1 MNQPLANVHQGQAVA
16 PRSLAQ
22 IVANLGP
29 QSQLASQST
38 VDPKGLAAGI
48 KPSFAT
54 LTFKGKTWGIR
65 FRGVN
70 HQLLARDPNTG
81 AILGSIPTVDVVLLK
96 SATAISK
103 AYYIEKYKEGDFKQP
118 DCWSTNGQVPD
129 PAAPKKQNPTCRGC
143 KWDAFGSRAMD
154 DGRQG
159 KACSD
164 NKRLAVVPAADL
176 KNETYGGSMLLK
188 LPPSGFAGLSEL
200 EAQLLQA
207 GYNYFAVVMR
217 LSFDYTV
224 AFPKIVFTPIA
235 VLNDH
240 QMQEVI
246 NLQHDAQ
253 VDRILSEELF
263 EVAGDPDQPTAEAQQ
278 DAQQPTQPTQ
288 PATPAHQPQPQQAQA
303 FAPVA
308 PATQHQQPASPP
320 DLPPPGPVPGVA
332 SVQGFTATPMTV
344 ATPAPTKPV
353 VDDLAIPPALDRRL
367 QRDASQVVTN
377 GASVQQGGEQVTE
390 TPEQKIARLEA
401 ALAQAQGVA
410 AKPARK
416 TTKRTQPVT
425 PAGNQPSI
433 TVQPSGQIQAPQG
446 AVPLPLP
453 TTAPTQANGGGGEVI
468 VPNGADDD
476 EDMPSDLA
484 SRVDALLNPTQ

>member
-1 MNQPLANVHQGQAVA
+1 MNQPLTHMQQPQVPQQ
-16 PRSLAQ
+16 RSLAQ
-22 IVANLGP
+22 IVANLGV
-29 QSQLASQST
+29 QSPLAAQST
-38 VDPKGLAAGI
+38 VDPAALAAGI

-65 FRGVN
+65 FRGVT

-81 AILGSIPTVDVVLLK
+81 AILGAVPTVDIVILK

-103 AYYIEKYKEGDFKQP
+103 SFYIEKYKEGDFNQP

-143 KWDAFGSRAMD
+143 KWDAFGSRNMD
-154 DGRQG
+154 DGRKG

-176 KNETYGGSMLLK
+176 KNEAYGGSMLLK

-246 NLQHDAQ
+246 NLQTDAQ
-253 VDRILSEELF
+253 VDRILSEELY
-263 EVAGDPDQPTAEAQQ
+263 EVSGDPEQPTPEQAQAAQ
-278 DAQQPTQPTQ
+278 PAPQPAPVQQPAPQ
-288 PATPAHQPQPQQAQA
+288 PAQAFSTAAPQPAPAAAQPHAPQPQVQGVAATGFVAQPMTTA
-303 FAPVA
+303 AA
-308 PATQHQQPASPP
+308 
-320 DLPPPGPVPGVA
+320 PPP
-332 SVQGFTATPMTV
+332 
-344 ATPAPTKPV
+344 
-353 VDDLAIPPALDRRL
+353 DDLAIPEHLRRTPMADGSAGPTP
-367 QRDASQVVTN
+367 QP
-377 GASVQQGGEQVTE
+377 VQQAVAE
-390 TPEQKIARLEA
+390 TAEQKIARLEA
-401 ALAQAQGVA
+401 ELAA
-410 AKPARK
+410 ATTGKPARRA
-416 TTKRTQPVT
+416 TKRTQPVT
-425 PAGNQPSI
+425 PAGNQPSVQ
-433 TVQPSGQIQAPQG
+433 VQPAAQIQPLATGP
-446 AVPLPLP
+446 ALPLP

-476 EDMPSDLA
+476 DADMPSDLA